1 MSKKRQIAS
10 VTADMPFDTTDM
22 RSAPAPGAARGAS
35 EDGRP
40 ADDVETITKSRINGA
55 NLDAS
60 DLTPKARAL
69 VKLRTRKGK
78 RRLLTIK
85 HLDGRTAAAQ
95 AARHLFE
102 AMANSLGG
110 IAALGVGEQEHL
122 QRAVML
128 GAIAADYETRWAA
141 GHRINLRQYIMT
153 VGAQR
158 RSLAALGLEKRDK
171 PEEDKSEDFYKE
183 KLPRLARET
192 RIEREE
198 LK

>member
-1 MSKKRQIAS
+1 
-10 VTADMPFDTTDM
+10 MPTTPDETQPTTPEETQPISGA
-22 RSAPAPGAARGAS
+22 RAAPASAS

-40 ADDVETITKSRINGA
+40 DDDVETVATSPRTNGA

-60 DLTPKARAL
+60 GLTLKAKAL

-128 GAIAADYETRWAA
+128 GAIAADFETRWAA
-141 GHRINLRQYIMT
+141 GHRINLRQYVMT

-158 RSLAALGLEKRDK
+158 RSLAALGLEKRAE
-171 PEEDKSEDFYKE
+171 PEDFYKE
-183 KLPRLARET
+183 KLPRLARE
-192 RIEREE
+192 E

>member
-1 MSKKRQIAS
+1 MSEKAQIAS
-10 VTADMPFDTTDM
+10 VTTDMLFDTTDM
-22 RSAPAPGAARGAS
+22 RALGADADGARS
-35 EDGRP
+35 
-40 ADDVETITKSRINGA
+40 DDDARTNGA

-110 IAALGVGEQEHL
+110 IAALSVGEQEHL

-128 GAIAADYETRWAA
+128 GAIASDFETRWAA
-141 GHRINLRQYIMT
+141 GHRINFREYILT

-171 PEEDKSEDFYKE
+171 SEPEDKPENFYKE
-183 KLPRLARET
+183 KLPRIA
-192 RIEREE
+192 REE